1 MGCIK
6 SKPAYIEN
14 VAGGE
19 KDYQE
24 RFLETKTLGEG
35 EFGVVK
41 LVHDVRAKDLIQA
54 KPLAVKY
61 LRKGFTFKDNT
72 LYSPLKKEMLQGEVE
87 ILRQLNGEVREII
100 DGHAVSLSMNSHCIF
115 ITLSILTICH
125 LQHISV
131 LQSKTRECL
140 RKSIHDIH
148 DHRVLRRRR
157 NDAIHLKSLSG

>member
-6 SKPAYIEN
+6 SKPAYIEH

-41 LVHDVRAKDLIQA
+41 LIHDVRAKDLIA
-54 KPLAVKY
+54 SKPLAVKY

-72 LYSPLKKEMLQGEVE
+72 LYPPLKKEMLQGEVE
-87 ILRQLNGEVREII
+87 ILRQLNGEVSEIF
-100 DGHAVSLSMNSHCIF
+100 DRHVVS
-115 ITLSILTICH
+115 
-125 LQHISV
+125 
-131 LQSKTRECL
+131 
-140 RKSIHDIH
+140 
-148 DHRVLRRRR
+148 
-157 NDAIHLKSLSG
+157 